1 MKRNFFLISFVFFII
16 VSGAFI
22 ILSIFTQTKL
32 PSITFSTLTLSI
44 ISYVLWAISPSLP
57 LKRDERGKFIIQKSL
72 ACTFMLTLIYLFIF
86 LTIYYFNLI
95 NLDKEQ
101 ILLLFSSLV
110 ISTAF
115 ISILILNKKY

>member
-44 ISYVLWAISPSLP
+44 ISYVLWSTFASLSP
-57 LKRDERGKFIIQKSL
+57 KKDERIKFIIQKSL
-72 ACTFMLTLIYLFIF
+72 AHTGMLTFIYLFIF
-86 LTIYYFNLI
+86 LTIFYFRLI

-115 ISILILNKKY
+115 LSILILNKKY

>member
-1 MKRNFFLISFVFFII
+1 MKKNFFLISFVFFII

-44 ISYVLWAISPSLP
+44 ISYVLWATFPSLP

-72 ACTFMLTLIYLFIF
+72 AYTFMLTLIYLFIF
-86 LTIYYFNLI
+86 LTIFYFNLI

>member
-1 MKRNFFLISFVFFII
+1 MKKNFFLISFVFFII

-22 ILSIFTQTKL
+22 ALSIFTQTKL
-32 PSITFSTLTLSI
+32 PSITFPILTLSI
-44 ISYVLWAISPSLP
+44 ISFVLWTTFPSLP
-57 LKRDERGKFIIQKSL
+57 FKRDERGKFIIQKSL
-72 ACTFMLTLIYLFIF
+72 AYTFMLTLIYLFIF
-86 LTIYYFNLI
+86 LTIFYFNLI

-101 ILLLFSSLV
+101 ILLLISSLV

>member
-1 MKRNFFLISFVFFII
+1 MKKNFFLISFVFFII

-22 ILSIFTQTKL
+22 ALSIFTQTKL
-32 PSITFSTLTLSI
+32 PSITFPILTLSI
-44 ISYVLWAISPSLP
+44 ISFVLWATSPSLP
-57 LKRDERGKFIIQKSL
+57 LKRDERGKFIVQKSL
-72 ACTFMLTLIYLFIF
+72 AYTFILTLIYLFIF
-86 LTIYYFNLI
+86 LTIFYFDLI

>member
-44 ISYVLWAISPSLP
+44 ISYVLWSTFASLSP
-57 LKRDERGKFIIQKSL
+57 KKDERIKFIIQKSL
-72 ACTFMLTLIYLFIF
+72 AHTGMLTFIYLFIF
-86 LTIYYFNLI
+86 LTIFYFRLI

-101 ILLLFSSLV
+101 ILL
-110 ISTAF
+110 
-115 ISILILNKKY
+115 ILNKKY